1 MWRKHWFYQ
10 KQVPAFGNQ
19 FGFALF
25 GQRSEEASKINFSKL
40 VVVKKMTVLFY
51 PSSYIHVFQR
61 RCQFV
66 ISEGLSLLPLDF
78 WIHIQ
83 VITVPNMAAAP
94 CSGVVSADVQAIWS
108 RRWRCFPV
116 SEGWSWR
123 TQVTSLGLQSWPCL
137 RVQTEFWKTWDERK
151 PRNISMGCYIFNESQ
166 LFPVMAVTKLARELL
181 YL

>member
-1 MWRKHWFYQ
+1 M
-10 KQVPAFGNQ
+10 PAFGNQ

-94 CSGVVSADVQAIWS
+94 CSGVVSADVQAI
-108 RRWRCFPV
+108 
-116 SEGWSWR
+116 
-123 TQVTSLGLQSWPCL
+123 
-137 RVQTEFWKTWDERK
+137 
-151 PRNISMGCYIFNESQ
+151 
-166 LFPVMAVTKLARELL
+166 
-181 YL
+181 